1 MRNRVTSVSGQV
13 GKWVRELCGVREYT
27 EDLGV
32 EVLQGAGK
40 SNWKVNV
47 AGAEH
52 AAGLA
57 SREKGGCLVL
67 IT

>member
-1 MRNRVTSVSGQV
+1 M
-13 GKWVRELCGVREYT
+13 RELCGVREYT

-40 SNWKVNV
+40 SNWKANV

-57 SREKGGCLVL
+57 SRESGGCLVL